1 MTNGNQKFD
10 PKNRNGRWIKLG
22 PRVYIPCVFMAGL
35 GIASATG
42 LTSWIIF
49 GVYGVASLLTFG
61 AYFIDKAA
69 AKAGRW
75 RTPEKSL
82 HMLSLIGGWPGA
94 MVAQQLIRH
103 KSSKA
108 SFQVVFWI
116 TVVLNSVVLI
126 WTFTY
131 DPETIGKLIKSAI
144 GV

>member
-1 MTNGNQKFD
+1 
-10 PKNRNGRWIKLG
+10 
-22 PRVYIPCVFMAGL
+22 
-35 GIASATG
+35 
-42 LTSWIIF
+42 
-49 GVYGVASLLTFG
+49 VASLLTLG

-94 MVAQQLIRH
+94 MVAQQLFRH

-116 TVVLNSVVLI
+116 TVVLNSMVLI
-126 WTFTY
+126 WTFSY
-131 DPETIGKLIKSAI
+131 DPETIGKLMKSAI